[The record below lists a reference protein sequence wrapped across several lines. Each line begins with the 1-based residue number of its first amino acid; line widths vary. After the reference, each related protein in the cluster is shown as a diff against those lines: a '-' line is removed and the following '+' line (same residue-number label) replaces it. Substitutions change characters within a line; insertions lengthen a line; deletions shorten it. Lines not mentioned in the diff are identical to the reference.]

1 MSGFRAWWD
10 GLPPGVR
17 WIFLGVVGVLVVTV
31 VAGGIWSWLGHR
43 EELAQRS
50 LSQVLVTAQRANAS
64 GQPPELEGAATAL
77 RQYLTAHSSA
87 RASVQAWYVLGQV
100 EFRRSQ
106 WDAALAAFAEASRRD
121 RGSIGLLSR
130 LGQGYAYEAKG
141 EPAKAEPAK
150 VEPEKKT
157 AVVAEKKAP
166 VVAEKKAPVVAKKA
180 VPVKKA
186 AAKKSDDDDDDDEPA
201 PAKKAP
207 PVKKA
212 PAKKDKDDVVV
223 KDDDDE

>member
-1 MSGFRAWWD
+1 VSGFRAWWD

-17 WIFLGVVGVLVVTV
+17 WIFLGVVGILVVTV

-50 LSQVLVTAQRANAS
+50 LSQVLVTAQRASAS
-64 GQPPELEGAATAL
+64 GQPAELEGAATAL

-100 EFRRSQ
+100 EFWRSQ

-141 EPAKAEPAK
+141 EPAKALEVYQQALGSLGPKDFLYGDFLLAK
-150 VEPEKKT
+150 ARAHEL
-157 AVVAEKKAP
+157 
-166 VVAEKKAPVVAKKA
+166 AKDQAGAIATYKQY
-180 VPVKKA
+180 
-186 AAKKSDDDDDDDEPA
+186 
-201 PAKKAP
+201 
-207 PVKKA
+207 
-212 PAKKDKDDVVV
+212 V
-223 KDDDDE
+223 KDLPTAERVQDVRIRLALLGAAS